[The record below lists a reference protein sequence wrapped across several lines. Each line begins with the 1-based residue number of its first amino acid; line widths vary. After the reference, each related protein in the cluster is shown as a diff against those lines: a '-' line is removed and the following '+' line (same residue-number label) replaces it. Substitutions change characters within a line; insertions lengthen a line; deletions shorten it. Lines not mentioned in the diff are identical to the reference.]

1 VHRFLVRWLSPK
13 EDDDGQVWVDES
25 EDPMST
31 MTVSFP
37 GGKRVDADYGGFTIR
52 TDQPPKAGGEG
63 SAPQPFDLFL
73 ASIATCAGI
82 YVKGYC
88 DARGIP
94 TAGLGLQMQIERD
107 EVQHRVARLVLEI
120 TLPDGFPEKHREGLI
135 RAADH
140 CAVKKHILNP
150 PAFEIHASAGEREPV
165 PVHG

>member
-1 VHRFLVRWLSPK
+1 
-13 EDDDGQVWVDES
+13 
-25 EDPMST
+25 MST

-37 GGKRVDADYGGFTIR
+37 GGKRVDAEYGGFMIR
-52 TDQPPKAGGEG
+52 TDQSPQGGGEG

-94 TAGLGLQMQIERD
+94 TENLGLEMQIERD
-107 EVQHRVARLVLEI
+107 HAQHRIGRLVLQI
-120 TLPDGFPEKHREGLI
+120 VLPEGFPEKHREAVI
-135 RAADH
+135 RAADL

-150 PAFEIHASAGEREPV
+150 PAFEIRASALKPASPTPV
-165 PVHG
+165 LAESPAR